1 MRVNT
6 WLLLCFINSVKVT
19 VEKSRGSMEKPS
31 PKESVKGA
39 DTVLR
44 GSLRA
49 LEKFS
54 VGKLKAAKRRRS
66 SP

>member
-19 VEKSRGSMEKPS
+19 VENPRGSMKKPS
-31 PKESVKGA
+31 PKDSVKGA

-44 GSLRA
+44 GSLRS

-54 VGKLKAAKRRRS
+54 ECKLKAAKPRRRG
-66 SP
+66 P